1 MTQIT
6 TVDDLIND
14 ENFNINDYEGY
25 IYITTILDTGRKY
38 IGKKNFFHN
47 TNVKLGK
54 KELAN
59 LPVTRGKKPAKKLII
74 KESDWKT
81 YYGSAQEI
89 KDSIK
94 QYPKEHITRVVLR
107 LCKTKKELTYYECKY
122 LFQYGVLEPG
132 NNYINDNILGKFYS
146 KDLGDPEN
154 FS

>member
-1 MTQIT
+1 MLQVT
-6 TVDDLIND
+6 TVDELINNESFD
-14 ENFNINDYEGY
+14 INEYEGY
-25 IYITTILDTGRKY
+25 IYMTTILDTGRKY

-59 LPVTRGKKPAKKLII
+59 LPTARGKKPSKKKVT

-89 KDSIK
+89 KDSVK
-94 QYPKEHITRVVLR
+94 QYPKERITRTLIR

-122 LFQYGVLEPG
+122 LFDYNVLEPNSG
-132 NNYINDNILGKFYS
+132 FINDNILGKFYS
-146 KDLGDPEN
+146 KDLVV
-154 FS
+154 

>member
-1 MTQIT
+1 MLQVTEIT
-6 TVDDLIND
+6 TVDELIND
-14 ENFNINDYEGY
+14 ESFNINEYEGY

-59 LPVTRGKKPAKKLII
+59 LPTARGKKPSKKKVT

-89 KDSIK
+89 KDSVK
-94 QYPKEHITRVVLR
+94 QYSKERITRTLIR
-107 LCKTKKELTYYECKY
+107 LCKSKKELTYYECKY
-122 LFQYGVLEPG
+122 LFDYNVLEPNSG
-132 NNYINDNILGKFYS
+132 FINDNILGKFYS
-146 KDLGDPEN
+146 KDLVV
-154 FS
+154 

>member
-1 MTQIT
+1 MLQVT
-6 TVDDLIND
+6 TVDELINN
-14 ENFNINDYEGY
+14 ENFDINEYEGY

-59 LPVTRGKKPAKKLII
+59 LPTARGKKPSKKKVT

-89 KDSIK
+89 KDSVK
-94 QYPKEHITRVVLR
+94 QYPKERITRTLIR
-107 LCKTKKELTYYECKY
+107 LCKSKKELTYYECKY
-122 LFQYGVLEPG
+122 LFEYNVLEPNSG
-132 NNYINDNILGKFYS
+132 FINDNILGKFYS
-146 KDLGDPEN
+146 KDLVV
-154 FS
+154 